1 MKAVL
6 CVDYIDGKTKKVQYD
21 DYLCALEE
29 QRKVLK
35 TQKAKIKECKVIAIK
50 EE

>member
-21 DYLCALEE
+21 DYLRALEE

-35 TQKAKIKECKVIAIK
+35 SQKSKIKECKVIAIK